1 MASLALTIS
10 LMPGHMA
17 AMRPLLLLVT
27 HAIFLFLFASEMT
40 AQELPAVTPTQK
52 TELFNGKDFTGW
64 KLFMKDAADPAKTW
78 TIENGI
84 LKCTGTPHG
93 YMRTEQAYQNYRV
106 IVEWRF
112 TTPGNTGVLVHMGL
126 PDKVWPRSF
135 ECQGMHKHQG
145 DIWLWEG
152 ADCKEPKIPGKNGF
166 TRPVKSA
173 ENTPGTWNTYQVECE
188 GNSIRISVNGK
199 PMNAATEC
207 NASSGFIGLQC
218 EGGAIEVRK
227 VTLEPL
233 K

>member
-1 MASLALTIS
+1 MSYAAGQKKDMKTAL
-10 LMPGHMA
+10 LCMLPA
-17 AMRPLLLLVT
+17 AL
-27 HAIFLFLFASEMT
+27 LFACTLTVVADEM
-40 AQELPAVTPTQK
+40 PAVTPLQK

-64 KLFMKDAADPAKTW
+64 KLFMKDGADPAQSW
-78 TIENGI
+78 SIENGL

-93 YMRTEQAYQNYRV
+93 YMRTEQAYKDYRV
-106 IVEWRF
+106 SVEWRF

-126 PDKVWPRSF
+126 PDKIWPRSF

-145 DIWLWEG
+145 DIWLWDG

-173 ENTPGTWNTYQVECE
+173 ENPPGEWNTYQVECA
-188 GNSIRISVNGK
+188 GNSIRILVNGK

-227 VTLEPL
+227 VTIEPL
-233 K
+233 TK